1 MTKELEKKFEM
12 IFIDKE
18 GKTNTIYKEDLN
30 KTYTVNN
37 EEIYIT
43 NHYDTI
49 YYFIKQNNLTDEET
63 SKKLRQ
69 KNNYIEYAKVLL
81 KNNYIIINNI
91 TYYGIIEKKELDLL
105 ILSKD
110 DNITDQQIKKLE
122 ELEPLFNNI
131 KTNILYSKINLKT
144 NQTYEKS
151 IENIDKLLNEILE
164 EKEVKKRW

>member
-18 GKTNTIYKEDLN
+18 GKTNTIYKKDLN

-37 EEIYIT
+37 EEIYIN

-63 SKKLRQ
+63 SNKLRQ
-69 KNNYIEYAKVLL
+69 KNNYIEYAKILL
-81 KNNYIIINNI
+81 ENNYIIINNI

-105 ILSKD
+105 ILTKD
-110 DNITDQQIKKLE
+110 ADITDQQIK
-122 ELEPLFNNI
+122 N
-131 KTNILYSKINLKT
+131 
-144 NQTYEKS
+144 
-151 IENIDKLLNEILE
+151 
-164 EKEVKKRW
+164 

>member
-37 EEIYIT
+37 EEIYIN

-49 YYFIKQNNLTDEET
+49 YYFIKRNNLTDEET

-81 KNNYIIINNI
+81 ENNYIIINNI

-105 ILSKD
+105 IITKD
-110 DNITDQQIKKLE
+110 TNITDQQIKKLE

-151 IENIDKLLNEILE
+151 IENIDELLNEILE
-164 EKEVKKRW
+164 EKEVKKR

>member
-18 GKTNTIYKEDLN
+18 GKTNTIYKKDLN

-37 EEIYIT
+37 EEIYIN

-49 YYFIKQNNLTDEET
+49 YYFMKLNNLANEKT

-81 KNNYIIINNI
+81 ENNYIIINNI

-105 ILSKD
+105 ILTKD
-110 DNITDQQIKKLE
+110 ADITDQQIKKLK
-122 ELEPLFNNI
+122 ELEPLLSNI

-144 NQTYEKS
+144 NQTYEKR
-151 IENIDKLLNEILE
+151 IENIEELLSEILE
-164 EKEVKKRW
+164 KKEAKKR